1 MTSDTESSHS
11 AEDWFKIGLD
21 RGRAGDHQGAIEAYQ
36 EAVEQDPNHF
46 KAYMN
51 MGLRYGKLLMNVKA
65 LDSFKKAI
73 DIKPD
78 DPIAHYSLALTAN
91 LCGLTDDSIKHY
103 KEAVRI
109 KPTYAEAY
117 SNLATVYYQFKQG
130 KDAIENLLIAQ
141 KLFDEQ
147 GNRQMVAT
155 AQSLLQDLYNEFN
168 MKREDFPEG

>member
-1 MTSDTESSHS
+1 MTSDTDTSHS
-11 AEDWFKIGLD
+11 AEDWFQMGLD
-21 RGRAGDHQGAIEAYQ
+21 RGRAGDHQGAIEAYE
-36 EAVEQDPNHF
+36 EAVKQDPNHF

-73 DIKPD
+73 DIRQD
-78 DPIAHYSLALTAN
+78 DAMAHYSLAVTAN
-91 LCGLTDDSIKHY
+91 LCGLTDDAIKHY
-103 KEAVRI
+103 KEAVKI

-147 GNRQMVAT
+147 DNKQMVAT
-155 AQSLLQDLYNEFN
+155 AQSILQDLYKEFR
-168 MKREDFPEG
+168 MSRDDFPES